1 MIVAKEKKQE
11 NIIEYIL
18 YMFQIEDL
26 IRAYNLDS
34 DQIEKNVVIEY
45 QQEADVLLE
54 IKEWYRNHI
63 VMMIQEKKQKRG
75 HLVYIENLIS
85 DLEDF
90 HVFLLKKSGNKE
102 YLKLY
107 QQAQPAIQDLKS
119 KLEDQRIPDIKACLN
134 GLYGY
139 LLLKMQKKEI
149 SKPPQDA
156 IDKISHMLAYLSEK
170 QKMVDTGELEF

>member
-1 MIVAKEKKQE
+1 MIVAREKKQE

-26 IRAYNLDS
+26 IRAYNLDP
-34 DQIEKNVVIEY
+34 DQIEKNVIVKY
-45 QQEADVLLE
+45 QQEADVLSE

-63 VMMIQEKKQKRG
+63 IMMIQEKKQKKG

-90 HVFLLKKSGNKE
+90 HVFLLKKLRNEE

-107 QQAQPAIQDLKS
+107 QQALPAIQDLKL
-119 KLEDQRIPDIKACLN
+119 KLEDQRIPDVKACLN

-139 LLLKMQKKEI
+139 LLLKLQKKEI
-149 SKPPQDA
+149 SKPTKDA
-156 IDKISHMLAYLSEK
+156 VDKISQMLAYLSEK
-170 QKMVDTGELEF
+170 QKQVDAGELEL

>member
-1 MIVAKEKKQE
+1 MIIAKEKKQE
-11 NIIEYIL
+11 NIIEYLL

-26 IRAYNLDS
+26 IRAYNLDP
-34 DQIEKNVVIEY
+34 DQIEKKVLVEY
-45 QQEADVLLE
+45 DQEEDVLSE

-63 VMMIQEKKQKRG
+63 HMMIQEKKQKTG
-75 HLVYIENLIS
+75 HLIYIENLIS

-90 HVFLLKKSGNKE
+90 HIYLLKKVNNKE

-107 QQAQPAIQDLKS
+107 QQALPAIQDLKS
-119 KLEDQRIPDIKACLN
+119 KLDDHGVQDIHACLN

-149 SKPPQDA
+149 SELTKEA
-156 IDKISHMLAYLSEK
+156 IDSISQMLAYLSEK
-170 QKMVDTGELEF
+170 QKMVDAGELEL

>member
-1 MIVAKEKKQE
+1 MIVAREKKQE

-26 IRAYNLDS
+26 IRAYNLDP
-34 DQIEKNVVIEY
+34 DQINKNVVAKY
-45 QQEADVLLE
+45 QQDTDVLSE
-54 IKEWYRNHI
+54 IQEWYMNHI
-63 VMMIQEKKQKRG
+63 VMMIQEKKQKKG

-90 HVFLLKKSGNKE
+90 HVFLLKKAGNEE

-107 QQAQPAIQDLKS
+107 QQALPAIQDLKL
-119 KLEDQRIPDIKACLN
+119 KLEDQRMPDIKTCIN

-139 LLLKMQKKEI
+139 LLLKLQQKEI
-149 SKPPQDA
+149 SKPTKDA
-156 IDKISHMLAYLSEK
+156 IDSISHMLAYLAEK
-170 QKMVDTGELEF
+170 QKMVDTGELEL

>member
-1 MIVAKEKKQE
+1 MIVAREKKQE

-26 IRAYNLDS
+26 IRAYNLDP
-34 DQIEKNVVIEY
+34 DQIEKNVVVKY
-45 QQEADVLLE
+45 QQEADVLSE

-63 VMMIQEKKQKRG
+63 DMMIHEKKQDKG

-85 DLEDF
+85 DLEDL
-90 HVFLLKKSGNKE
+90 HVYFLKKVSNEE

-107 QQAQPAIQDLKS
+107 QLALPAIQDLKS
-119 KLEDQRIPDIKACLN
+119 KLGDQVIQDIHACLN

-149 SKPPQDA
+149 SKLTKDA
-156 IDKISHMLAYLSEK
+156 IDSISHMLAYLSEK
-170 QKMVDTGELEF
+170 QKMIDTGELEL

>member
-1 MIVAKEKKQE
+1 MIVAREKKQE

-26 IRAYNLDS
+26 IRAYNLDP
-34 DQIEKNVVIEY
+34 DQIEKNVVVEY
-45 QQEADVLLE
+45 KQEADVLSE

-63 VMMIQEKKQKRG
+63 VMMIQEKKQKKG

-85 DLEDF
+85 DLDDF
-90 HVFLLKKSGNKE
+90 HIFLLKKAGNEE

-107 QQAQPAIQDLKS
+107 QQALPAIQDLKL
-119 KLEDQRIPDIKACLN
+119 KLEDQRIPDVKACLN
-134 GLYGY
+134 GLYGF
-139 LLLKMQKKEI
+139 LLLKMQKRKI
-149 SKPPQDA
+149 SKPTKDA

-170 QKMVDTGELEF
+170 QKMVDSGELEL